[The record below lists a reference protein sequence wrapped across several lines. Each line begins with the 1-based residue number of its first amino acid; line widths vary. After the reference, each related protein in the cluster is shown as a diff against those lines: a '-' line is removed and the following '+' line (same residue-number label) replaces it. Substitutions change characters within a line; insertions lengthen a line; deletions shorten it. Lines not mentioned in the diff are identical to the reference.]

1 MVEMMRRRPN
11 EVRGWS
17 DPVSQLNRLNQLFQS
32 PLWGPEADFSAV
44 ETSQWVPAVD
54 IREDE
59 QQFVV
64 EADVPGVDP
73 NDIEVTLENNVLT
86 VRGER
91 KEEKEAAADEGSGTR
106 RIERA
111 YGAFYRRFTLPDTA
125 DPENVKARNEQGVLR
140 IEIGKKEAAQS
151 RRIPVENG

>member
-1 MVEMMRRRPN
+1 MMNMVRHRPDQ
-11 EVRGWS
+11 VRGL
-17 DPVSQLNRLNQLFQS
+17 DNPLNQLDRLFQS
-32 PLWGPEADFSAV
+32 SLLNPDADFSAV

-54 IREDE
+54 IREED

-64 EADVPGVDP
+64 QADVPGVDP
-73 NDIEVTLENNVLT
+73 NDIEVTLENNTLT
-86 VRGER
+86 IRGER
-91 KEEKEAAADEGSGTR
+91 KEEKEASTDDTSGAR

-125 DPENVKARNEQGVLR
+125 DAESVKARNDQGVLR

-151 RRIPVENG
+151 KRIPVENG